1 MPVES
6 TALLMKQGIP
16 PLEKASLD
24 LQKNSPVK
32 TEYGLPL
39 VLLGKI
45 HEGHQMLKPSRT
57 LHLWKVAG
65 LEDLSVTSNEPL

>member
-6 TALLMKQGIP
+6 TALLMKQGIA

-24 LQKNSPVK
+24 LQKNSP
-32 TEYGLPL
+32 

-57 LHLWKVAG
+57 LHLRKVAG
-65 LEDLSVTSNEPL
+65 LEDLSGTSNEPL

>member
-6 TALLMKQGIP
+6 TALLMKQGIA

-39 VLLGKI
+39 VLLGK
-45 HEGHQMLKPSRT
+45 MLKPSRT
-57 LHLWKVAG
+57 LHLRKVGG